1 MRHGPRI
8 SDELEAL
15 TRELGLKLAVGPGS
29 TVTVRDLADDQ
40 RHDYTIDADAA
51 VELKPGHVS
60 VQSPIAAALM
70 GTRTLG
76 EEVAVRL
83 PSGERRF
90 EVSRIHVQGSEEA
103 RQLAAWSSADTRSSV
118 PLPTSAGVGEPPWV
132 FVADSEWA
140 LRQVRLGEGQA
151 RAVLQQPWALVA
163 AGPEMEVELEVEALD
178 GDCFAVVDTLDGG
191 CSAVVDTLRQGPCRL
206 YRVAGTVGFRAED
219 GSLTVV
225 ETGPAVDRADFEYRL
240 HGKRRLFGRA
250 ATPLFLGRPAMHRWR
265 DGALQGEVAEEDMEW
280 LPAVPGATWKPAHP
294 TDAVLGLGLLRL
306 VRAGVV
312 RRSVQLCVL
321 PVEADMEIR
330 PAADVRRGEIVLTG
344 FGEIEAAVE
353 EQSGVKAKG
362 HSGGDGRG
370 YRLELTARDNP
381 SPRTVVVAVQWRGRD
396 GPLGAAKLKLPFPAE
411 DAAFF
416 GARGEELSPGVAIT
430 PAQMAGVRAEII
442 ARGGTDFK
450 LVGRYGGKDEGEGEI
465 VGRCGMIA
473 TDVPAAGPGRHVL
486 DLAALKPDVA
496 DALAAS
502 RDVDGAVELRVHD
515 PRQADAVHPA
525 FVIVQRFD
533 LRLEPRRAESHVL
546 KLDAASR
553 PNMSARDLA
562 SLVVEAR
569 DLLDPNLKPTTL
581 QRTGDHGW
589 RAPRRRLAPGPYLV
603 VGRQD
608 GHHRVRPLVWHYGS
622 APPHSDGA
630 AGHRPRNVAEAYSR
644 RLDETEAVEAFRS
657 VAGRMGEQPGSGDW
671 RLAFAYLR
679 ETALPVRIFPLLQA
693 LAETPKA
700 CAMAAVV
707 ADTPEE
713 FDLLWERMQRFS
725 FAWRQVP
732 LRCWREAFA
741 ADMEHQREA
750 VSEFDDTGFGPLFWR
765 YQADEVGLRIN
776 QLTSR
781 LRGMEEEF
789 DLLHAELTG
798 ESR

>member
-1 MRHGPRI
+1 MRHGPTI

-15 TRELGLKLAVGPGS
+15 TRELGLRLAVGPGS

-40 RHDYTIDADAA
+40 RHEYTIAADAA
-51 VELKPGHVS
+51 VELKPGRVS
-60 VQSPIAAALM
+60 VQSPIASALM

-76 EEVAVRL
+76 EEMTVRL

-90 EVSRIHVQGSEEA
+90 EVSRIHVRGSTEA
-103 RQLAAWSSADTRSSV
+103 RQLAAWSSAETESSP
-118 PLPTSAGVGEPPWV
+118 PLPTSAGVGDPPWV
-132 FVADSEWA
+132 FVADSERV
-140 LRQVRLGEGQA
+140 LRQVQLGEGQA
-151 RAVLQQPWALVA
+151 RVALQQPWALVA
-163 AGPEMEVELEVEALD
+163 ARSEMEVEVEVEALD
-178 GDCFAVVDTLDGG
+178 RDCFAVVDTLDGD

-225 ETGPAVDRADFEYRL
+225 ETGPASDRADFEYRL

-250 ATPLFLGRPAMHRWR
+250 ATPLFLGRPAMQEWR

-280 LPAVPGATWKPAHP
+280 LPAVPGATWQPAHP

-306 VRAGVV
+306 ARAGVV

-321 PVEADMEIR
+321 PAGADTKIR
-330 PAADVRRGEIVLTG
+330 PVADARRGEIVLTG

-353 EQSGVKAKG
+353 EQSGVEAKG
-362 HSGGDGRG
+362 QSGDSGWG
-370 YRLELTARDNP
+370 YRLELIARDNP
-381 SPRTVVVAVQWRGRD
+381 PPRAVVVAVQWRGRE

-416 GARGEELSPGVAIT
+416 GARGEELPPGVAIT

-442 ARGGTDFK
+442 VRGGTDFK
-450 LVGRYGGKDEGEGEI
+450 LVGRYVGKDDGEI
-465 VGRCGMIA
+465 AGRCGMIA
-473 TDVPAAGPGRHVL
+473 ADVPAAGPGRHVL

-525 FVIVQRFD
+525 FVIVQCFN
-533 LRLEPRRAESHVL
+533 LRLEPRRAGSHVL

-553 PNMSARDLA
+553 SNMSARDVA

-608 GHHRVRPLVWHYGS
+608 GHHRVWPLVWHYGS
-622 APPHSDGA
+622 VPPHADGA
-630 AGHRPRNVAEAYSR
+630 AGRRPRNVAEAYSR
-644 RLDETEAVEAFRS
+644 RLDEAEAVEAFRS
-657 VAGRMGEQPGSGDW
+657 VAGRMGEQPDSSDW

-713 FDLLWERMQRFS
+713 FDLLWERMQTLS

-741 ADMEHQREA
+741 ADAKHRREA
-750 VSEFDDTGFGPLFWR
+750 VSEFDDTDLGRLLWQYR
-765 YQADEVGLRIN
+765 DDAVGLRIN
-776 QLTSR
+776 QLKSR
-781 LRGMEEEF
+781 LSGMDEEF